1 MEIMKIL
8 STEEYLQNMSD
19 KEFRTFL
26 SKIPAIQQLAADEQK
41 NNAIYLLFKE
51 KIPNDLIGEYYLS
64 EKIDGQAEHDLA
76 KWCVYNLDYF
86 DIQII
91 MERLNIAPHIWTKYL
106 AEKNKKATD

>member
-1 MEIMKIL
+1 MNLL

-41 NNAIYLLFKE
+41 NNIVNKLFKE
-51 KIPNDLIGEYYLS
+51 MIPNHLIGEYYLS

-76 KWCVYNLDYF
+76 KWCVYNLTF
-86 DIQII
+86 FEIQVI
-91 MERLNIAPHIWTKYL
+91 MDQLNIAPHVWTKYL
-106 AEKNKKATD
+106 AEKNKKPTN